1 MVRVISG
8 DAWINE
14 VCALRRAPDGS
25 HISHEPS
32 FTDMGSSDIFQEA
45 ILVQRVRKN
54 QQSLLQREIKSQS
67 SSTPRLKSRQP
78 SFAQRQ
84 RRRQQSRRQQVRQ
97 RLSSRYSR
105 PMQTDFAC

>member
-32 FTDMGSSDIFQEA
+32 FTDMGSSDIFQMPG
-45 ILVQRVRKN
+45 
-54 QQSLLQREIKSQS
+54 EIYSDPMS
-67 SSTPRLKSRQP
+67 SINIS
-78 SFAQRQ
+78 
-84 RRRQQSRRQQVRQ
+84 
-97 RLSSRYSR
+97 
-105 PMQTDFAC
+105 

>member
-32 FTDMGSSDIFQEA
+32 FTDMGASDIFQMPED
-45 ILVQRVRKN
+45 IY
-54 QQSLLQREIKSQS
+54 SDPMS
-67 SSTPRLKSRQP
+67 SMNIS
-78 SFAQRQ
+78 
-84 RRRQQSRRQQVRQ
+84 
-97 RLSSRYSR
+97 
-105 PMQTDFAC
+105 